1 MNGIFSNIFCF
12 IRWWC
17 LRRDIH
23 EKKMFFFDFKI
34 LNLPKCLQ
42 HCAFFICLTT
52 EMILVSKGHGQKS
65 WIFPHAGNDIKWKYM
80 PSRSRIWCPFVYIWS
95 FFYRCFPAPNTY
107 VWALDLGTP
116 PWETPI
122 KKGSDIDKR
131 TSDSWSTRHVLS
143 FYIISS
149 VRKNPWFLT
158 TSFQLDLITFS

>member
-1 MNGIFSNIFCF
+1 MHHLYVYAAS
-12 IRWWC
+12 
-17 LRRDIH
+17 
-23 EKKMFFFDFKI
+23 
-34 LNLPKCLQ
+34 Q
-42 HCAFFICLTT
+42 
-52 EMILVSKGHGQKS
+52 ILVFIFKKRWILKHMNIRLHISYLEQKKLWRASENEKGCGQKS

-158 TSFQLDLITFS
+158 TSFLLVVNSIV